1 MEIGKYNK
9 LKIARLTE
17 FGFFLE
23 DKEGDEVLLPNAY
36 ISDEMKIDDEIE
48 VFIFKD
54 SEDRIVASTKKPLI
68 TLNEFAVLTAN
79 DVNTFGAFMEWGY
92 PKELL
97 VPYSEQRTN
106 FRIGEQYLV
115 YLLKDSKTNRLIGS
129 NRAERFL
136 DDDLSQI
143 EEGQKVKILV
153 YDEIEFGYQAI
164 IENKFKGLIFHSDI
178 HKEIKIG
185 DYIDAYIKTI
195 REDGKIDL
203 ALEPIGYRNS
213 IDKTTD
219 QILDAIK
226 KHGGELMLNDKSP
239 ADEVKSELGMSK
251 KAFKRGIGN
260 LYKQKQIDF
269 IEGGIKLISE
279 D

>member
-23 DKEGDEVLLPNAY
+23 DEEGNEVLLPNAY
-36 ISDEMKIDDEIE
+36 TSDEMQVGDEIE

-153 YDEIEFGYQAI
+153 YDEIEFGFQAI

-226 KHGGELMLNDKSP
+226 KHGGELMLNDKSS
-239 ADEVKSELGMSK
+239 ADEVRYELGMSK
-251 KAFKRGIGN
+251 KAFKRGVGN

-269 IEGGIKLISE
+269 IDGGIKLISE
-279 D
+279 E

>member
-1 MEIGKYNK
+1 MEIGKFSK

-23 DKEGDEVLLPNAY
+23 DKEGNEVLLPNAY
-36 ISDEMKIDDEIE
+36 ISDNMKVDDEIE

-54 SEDRIVASTKKPLI
+54 SEDRIVASTKEPLI
-68 TLNEFAVLTAN
+68 KLNEFAVLKTN

-97 VPYSEQRTN
+97 VPYSEQKTN
-106 FRIGEQYLV
+106 FRVGNKYLV
-115 YLLKDSKTNRLIGS
+115 YLFKDSKTNRLVGS

-136 DDDLSQI
+136 DNDLSEI
-143 EEGQKVKILV
+143 EEGQKVNILV
-153 YDEIEFGYQAI
+153 YDEIEFGFQAI
-164 IENKFKGLIFHSDI
+164 IENKYKGLVFRSDI
-178 HKEIKIG
+178 HKDIEIG
-185 DYIDAYIKTI
+185 DNTDAYIKTI
-195 REDGKIDL
+195 RDDGKIDL

-213 IDKTTD
+213 IDKTTQ

-226 KHGGELMLNDKSP
+226 KYEGKLMLNDKSP
-239 ADEVKSELGMSK
+239 ADKIKIELGMSK

-260 LYKQKQIDF
+260 LYKQKYIDF
-269 IEGGIKLISE
+269 IEGGIKLISKE
-279 D
+279 